1 MYKTLNLS
9 ADIKMIVTDF
19 DGIFT
24 DNSVWLLDIDTKIK
38 KLSFKDLM
46 GVSVA
51 VKNGINVGI
60 ISGEKSKEIDYIAQK
75 FNLTE
80 IHQGIRNK
88 LPVLE
93 EIKNRYNL
101 SNDEIVYLG
110 DDINDI
116 ECLKAVKYAVSVK
129 QANYRV
135 KELQSVQF
143 TQASAGDG
151 AFREVV
157 DNIVELKNHD

>member
-101 SNDEIVYLG
+101 SNNEIVYLG

>member
-51 VKNGINVGI
+51 VKNGINVSI

-135 KELQSVQF
+135 KELQSVQY

>member
-60 ISGEKSKEIDYIAQK
+60 ISGEKSKEIDYIA
-75 FNLTE
+75 
-80 IHQGIRNK
+80 
-88 LPVLE
+88 
-93 EIKNRYNL
+93 
-101 SNDEIVYLG
+101 
-110 DDINDI
+110 
-116 ECLKAVKYAVSVK
+116 
-129 QANYRV
+129 
-135 KELQSVQF
+135 
-143 TQASAGDG
+143 
-151 AFREVV
+151 
-157 DNIVELKNHD
+157 

>member
-1 MYKTLNLS
+1 
-9 ADIKMIVTDF
+9 
-19 DGIFT
+19 
-24 DNSVWLLDIDTKIK
+24 
-38 KLSFKDLM
+38 M
-46 GVSVA
+46 GDSVA

>member
-46 GVSVA
+46 GVYVA

>member
-19 DGIFT
+19 DGIST

>member
-135 KELQSVQF
+135 KELQSVQY

>member
-51 VKNGINVGI
+51 VKNGINVSI
-60 ISGEKSKEIDYIAQK
+60 KKKKKSKEIDYIAQK